1 MEDRKPGKVRKATA
15 LAYEPGADKAPKI
28 IATGRGEIA
37 DGIIQTAR
45 EADVPVYE
53 DAHLADVLGTLKL
66 GTEIPQELYEVV
78 AEVLAFVSRMDEQAM
93 TRRRTSLAERM
104 SAQDKF
110 GAQGQ
115 PDTQARPGAQARPGE
130 KTRSGAQARPDRQGR
145 R

>member
-1 MEDRKPGKVRKATA
+1 MSETDRRANSQRGVPERAGKASPSQAGTPAKVRKATA

-28 IATGRGEIA
+28 IATGRGDIA
-37 DGIIQTAR
+37 EKIIETAR

-104 SAQDKF
+104 
-110 GAQGQ
+110 GATPSPKGQGQ
-115 PDTQARPGAQARPGE
+115 R
-130 KTRSGAQARPDRQGR
+130 
-145 R
+145 

>member
-1 MEDRKPGKVRKATA
+1 MEDRKPGKIRKATA

-37 DGIIQTAR
+37 DKIIQTAR

-53 DAHLADVLGTLKL
+53 DAHLADVLGALKL

-93 TRRRTSLAERM
+93 TRRRTSLAERI
-104 SAQDKF
+104 
-110 GAQGQ
+110 GV
-115 PDTQARPGAQARPGE
+115 
-130 KTRSGAQARPDRQGR
+130 QARPDRQGR